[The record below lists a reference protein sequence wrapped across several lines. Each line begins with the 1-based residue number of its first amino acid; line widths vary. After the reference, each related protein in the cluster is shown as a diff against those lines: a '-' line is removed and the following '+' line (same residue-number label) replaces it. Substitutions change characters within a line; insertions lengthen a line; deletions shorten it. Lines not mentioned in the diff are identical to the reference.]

1 MKIGASIVDWYQE
14 NGRTLPWREIT
25 DPYKIWISEIVL
37 QQTRIAQ
44 GIGYYERFI
53 ERFPTVQ
60 SLAEAEQDEVL
71 KYWEG
76 LGYYSRARNLHATA
90 QHIVNELKGE
100 FPDHYTELIKLKGI
114 GPYTSR
120 AIGAFAF
127 GNVTG
132 VVDGNVL
139 RVMSR
144 VLADFSPIDVPAT
157 RKAFQAIIDKWV
169 APVDPVPFN
178 QGIMDIGSTVC
189 TPTKPGCMIC
199 PLESF
204 CEGRSQGVTH
214 LLPQKAKKLKRKTR
228 YFHFY
233 LLRTSTGELLVRQR
247 PAKGLWGGLWEIP
260 NQEVSLKV
268 WQSKQDPSGAHYR
281 GEMKHVF
288 THFDMM
294 IHLFEQEVE
303 KPPDWTEGQFISEE
317 KIPIFA
323 FAKAVL
329 KIFDRLL

>member
-1 MKIGASIVDWYQE
+1 MKIGTLIENWYLE
-14 NGRTLPWREIT
+14 NGRKLPWRET
-25 DPYKIWISEIVL
+25 RDPYKIWISEIVL

-44 GIGYYERFI
+44 GIGYYERFVQ
-53 ERFPTVQ
+53 RFPDVQ

-90 QHIVNELKGE
+90 RHIVQVLDGQFPTHYIELM
-100 FPDHYTELIKLKGI
+100 KLKGI

-127 GNVTG
+127 GNQTG
-132 VVDGNVL
+132 VIDGNVL

-144 VLADFSPIDVPAT
+144 VLGDFSPIDAPAT
-157 RKAFQAIIDKWV
+157 RKNFQQIIDRWV
-169 APVDPVPFN
+169 AQVDPANFN

-189 TPTKPGCMIC
+189 TPTKPACLLC
-199 PLESF
+199 PLEPL
-204 CEGRSQGVTH
+204 CEGRREGTLH
-214 LLPQKAKKLKRKTR
+214 LLPQKGKKLIRKTR
-228 YFHFY
+228 YYHFY
-233 LLRTSTGELLVRQR
+233 LIRNTARELVIRQR

-260 NQEVSLKV
+260 NEEVEATV
-268 WQSKQDPSGAHYR
+268 WESKTDPLGGHYQ
-281 GEMKHVF
+281 GEMKHAF

-294 IHLFEQEVE
+294 IHLFEREVSTL
-303 KPPDWTEGQFISEE
+303 PPETGGQFISAE

-329 KIFDRLL
+329 NIFDRLL